1 MTEIERNAVLE
12 EIQNVKDWIR
22 EIERRAEKI
31 NSEPALPS
39 VGKEW
44 SDKNFWE
51 FLTIANKAKLI
62 SESSY
67 WITARLYEMG
77 EEK

>member
-12 EIQNVKDWIR
+12 EIRNVKDWVR

-31 NSEPALPS
+31 DSEPALPS
-39 VGKEW
+39 VEKEW